1 MRKTELILLTL
12 MIAALAAQI
21 TWAVLDDKPR
31 ESPLMEFVR

>member
-1 MRKTELILLTL
+1 MTKAELILLAI

-21 TWAVLDDKPR
+21 VWMVLDDKPR